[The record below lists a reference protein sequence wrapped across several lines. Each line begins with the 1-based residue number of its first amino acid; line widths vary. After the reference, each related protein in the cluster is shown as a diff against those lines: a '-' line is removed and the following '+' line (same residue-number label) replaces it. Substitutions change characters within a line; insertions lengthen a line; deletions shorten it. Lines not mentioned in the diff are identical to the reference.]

1 VIGNRTVLGLIP
13 ARGGSKGIPRKN
25 LRRLAGKP
33 LLEWTAEAALTS
45 RFIDRAVLSTDDAEI
60 AAVGASLG
68 LDVPFERPAAA
79 ASDTASAADVISH
92 AIGAL
97 GRPYDYLVYLEPTTP
112 LRLAADIDACLERM
126 DHHGAEFCVS
136 LQRSQQR
143 PEWMFYLGEEEQ
155 IEPAV
160 GRFQAGRR
168 QDMRE
173 CYVLNGAV
181 YAARIESFLRTSTFL
196 TASTLGYIMPP
207 ERSIDLDEPA
217 DFDTAEAIL
226 RSRGAHPG

>member
-1 VIGNRTVLGLIP
+1 MIGSRTVLGLIP

-33 LLEWTAEAALTS
+33 LLEWTAEAALAS
-45 RFIDRAVLSTDDAEI
+45 RFIDRVVLSTDDAEI
-60 AAVGASLG
+60 ASVGASLG

-92 AIGAL
+92 AIGEI
-97 GRPYDYLVYLEPTTP
+97 GRSYDYLVYLEPTTP
-112 LRLAADIDACLERM
+112 LRLAKDIDACLERL
-126 DHHGAEFCVS
+126 DGSGADFCVS
-136 LQRSQQR
+136 VQRSQQR
-143 PEWMFYLGEEEQ
+143 PEWMFYLGPDDQ

-160 GRFQAGRR
+160 GRFTAGRR

-181 YAARIESFLRTSTFL
+181 YAARIEAFLRTSTFL
-196 TASTLGYIMPP
+196 TETTLGYVMPP
-207 ERSIDLDEPA
+207 ERSVDLDEPA
-217 DFDTAEAIL
+217 DFEAAEAIL
-226 RSRGAHPG
+226 RGGVHPG